1 MCLSKAK
8 GDLTL
13 STSSLAG
20 QIKVVREV
28 WREKPTPLDTISEE
42 RAVPGGLCVDWTC
55 LYLWIQTWTWSRT
68 QWTKQGL
75 GKRRS
80 QSASTGTL
88 LHFCVWMVIVIYE
101 CVCVYVV
108 CVHVYTLFKCGLEQ
122 PANILSTIYHASAK
136 SEVSCNDCNISA
148 RPQVLVFIIE
158 CFNVFFWQKY
168 RVTIYK
174 KNSMSVIETGIFFLL
189 LLSLGLVI
197 VDKAVRVIYCYQL

>member
-1 MCLSKAK
+1 MQWCLREHGQCLQQQTCFKFTSTSCVENYACFFWMHRLVSKTSADQKTSFLQAEPMCLSKAK

-108 CVHVYTLFKCGLEQ
+108 CVHVYTGL
-122 PANILSTIYHASAK
+122 
-136 SEVSCNDCNISA
+136 
-148 RPQVLVFIIE
+148 
-158 CFNVFFWQKY
+158 
-168 RVTIYK
+168 
-174 KNSMSVIETGIFFLL
+174 
-189 LLSLGLVI
+189 
-197 VDKAVRVIYCYQL
+197 